1 MSGNVVPVQPG
12 LPEPSARYEVLDTI
26 AQGDFATVY
35 RARDRELGREVAI
48 KAIHPQYLT
57 NPRQLERYWQEAQ
70 LLATLQHPNILT
82 IYDIVRPRG
91 WLILELMRGN
101 LARAIETGPL
111 DIDFVRVA
119 LVCSLQALRF
129 LHANGVIHGDV
140 KPSNMLVDARGR
152 VKLGD
157 FGLARR
163 ASSEQGSLLKGTT
176 KYMAP
181 ELVSN
186 QFGPIGPASDLYSL
200 GFSAYELLCGPRF
213 EELFPGLSTFGRDR
227 QIAWL
232 MWHAAPDRR
241 LPPIHRVLEGVPEDL
256 ARVIQRLSAKDQ
268 SVRYTTAAEV
278 LEDLRLRPSGVPAAE
293 KPIQTGQPP
302 ATPDQAKRWRLLG
315 ASAALAVSIVL
326 SLLLLLMP
334 GSPRRPPPEPGELS
348 GVIVEVDPD
357 NRRMVIESA
366 ADGSRIQR
374 TFTPGDK
381 FQLNFR
387 PGYLRQLQPGDQVRI
402 ESAVDET
409 GRPVRLV
416 YATRPELAQGQLQE
430 IRAESQTLVLQVGP
444 QQDAPLEVTLTKA
457 TKISLNGQD
466 TVQGRPIRLEDLR
479 PADRVSVKYQVSPT
493 GRTALEVTAERQM
506 QLEAVLHE
514 VDTVAGHLVLDVGQG
529 AAAQR
534 VRLPLAPDCQVS
546 INGARIVN
554 QKPVGPADLRPGS
567 PVRIVHDSQVLRV
580 DAYQTFEVQGVVAAV
595 ATGSLELRLS
605 SGQSMKFQLTP
616 QTQCRLE
623 GEPISPE
630 DLRVGD
636 QAVITHDAPQA
647 QAPPAQ
653 LVTATRPADPNRWA
667 LVVAIAE
674 YSDPTLARLP
684 AAADDA
690 RLVHMTLIRRYAVPK
705 SQAVLVVDPPRDAL
719 AAEIRKLLGSLR
731 AEHELTV
738 YVLGRAVRDRDGQ
751 VYLAPKDFRHED
763 PAGSGLA
770 VQQLLDQLEAC
781 PARSKL
787 LVLDTCHEPAPKDAD
802 SEPSSVE
809 VFESLRGPAGQAAL
823 RTVTGLASCSAGERN
838 PSAAG
843 TGRVRFAQALAEA
856 YAGKADKNRD
866 KRIEPAELFA
876 FVADRLAAGAASART
891 PRLFLPDNRPPRL
904 SAEAKKAIRAL
915 AGLVRTGEAEPAE
928 LRNLYASAQSLA
940 GREVEPHL
948 LYGLVLLKSKQPKHR
963 AEAMAHFEA
972 LKNEKPN
979 LLLPLQALCWIRFE
993 RRMYQAGI
1001 DDLAELFTK
1010 LPKPQKPREKFP
1022 AELEYLFRWAGQL
1035 REFAAQVDERQAPE
1049 ASLRRLDA
1057 AVAQHAPELAA
1068 LYEQG
1073 REQTRQRNRQFDA
1086 QASATRDPATRAKIM
1101 IDRRQVSSFTTFP
1114 FEEAVQAIL
1123 AGLDR

>member
-26 AQGDFATVY
+26 ALGDFATVY

-48 KAIHPQYLT
+48 KAIHPQYLA

-70 LLATLQHPNILT
+70 LLATLQHPNIIT

-101 LARAIETGPL
+101 LARASESGPL
-111 DIDFVRVA
+111 DIDYVRVV
-119 LVCSLQALRF
+119 LVCCLQALRF
-129 LHANGVIHGDV
+129 LHTNGVIHGDV

-213 EELFPGLSTFGRDR
+213 DELFPGLSTFGRDR

-256 ARVIQRLSAKDQ
+256 ARVIERLSAKEQ
-268 SVRYTTAAEV
+268 AVRYATAAEV
-278 LEDLRLRPSGVPAAE
+278 LEDLRPKVGTVPATPVPAA
-293 KPIQTGQPP
+293 P
-302 ATPDQAKRWRLLG
+302 APAPSDRRKRLRLLG
-315 ASAALAVSIVL
+315 ASAALAISLVL
-326 SLLLLLMP
+326 SLVMLLLP
-334 GSPRRPPPEPGELS
+334 GSPRRPAAEPGELA
-348 GVIVEVDPD
+348 GVILEVDPD
-357 NRRMVIESA
+357 NRTMVIESA
-366 ADGSRIQR
+366 ADSSRIQQ

-381 FQLNFR
+381 FQLNYR

-402 ESAVDET
+402 ESALDDT
-409 GRPVRLV
+409 GRRVRLV
-416 YATRPELAQGQLQE
+416 YATRPEVAEGELKE
-430 IRAESQTLVLQVGP
+430 IRSETQTLVLRVGTQP
-444 QQDAPLEVTLTKA
+444 DAPLELALDKTTKLA
-457 TKISLNGQD
+457 LNGQD
-466 TVQGRPIRLEDLR
+466 TVEGRPVRLEDLR
-479 PADRVSVKYQVSPT
+479 PADRVSIKYQVSPT
-493 GRTALEVTAERQM
+493 GRTALEVAAERQV
-506 QLEAVLHE
+506 QLEAILHE
-514 VDTVAGHLVLDVGQG
+514 VDSVAGLLVVDVGQG
-529 AAAQR
+529 ASAR
-534 VRLPLAPDCQVS
+534 RLRLPLAPDCQVS

-554 QKPVGPADLRPGS
+554 QKPVGPGDLRPGS
-567 PVRIVHDSQVLRV
+567 PVRLVHDSQVLRV
-580 DAYQTFEVQGVVAAV
+580 DAYQTFEVQGVIAAL
-595 ATGSLELRLS
+595 GSDNLELRLA
-605 SGQSMKFQLTP
+605 SGQTMKFHLTP
-616 QTQCRLE
+616 QTQCRLG
-623 GEPISPE
+623 GEPVSPE
-630 DLRVGD
+630 ELRSGD
-636 QAVITHDAPQA
+636 QAVVTHDAPQA
-647 QAPPAQ
+647 PAPPAQ
-653 LVTATRPADPNRWA
+653 WITATRPADSTRWA
-667 LVVAIAE
+667 LVVATGD
-674 YSDPTLARLP
+674 YSDATLGRVP
-684 AAADDA
+684 AAASDA
-690 RLVHMTLIRRYAVPK
+690 QSVHTALLHRYAVPK
-705 SQAVLVVDPPRDAL
+705 SQAVLLLDPPLLAL
-719 AAEIRKLLGSLR
+719 QAELAKLVGALQ
-731 AEHELTV
+731 AEHEVIV
-738 YVLGRAVRDRDGQ
+738 YVLGRAVRDRDGR
-751 VYLAPKDFRHED
+751 VYLALKDFRHDD

-770 VQQLLDQLEAC
+770 VQHLVDQLEAC
-781 PARSKL
+781 PARTKL
-787 LVLDTCHEPAPKDAD
+787 LVLDTCQEPAPKDAD
-802 SEPSSVE
+802 SEPSSAE
-809 VFESLRGPAGQAAL
+809 VFETLRGPAGQAAL
-823 RTVTGLASCSAGERN
+823 RTVTGLASCSAGQRN
-838 PSAAG
+838 PSAG
-843 TGRVRFAQALAEA
+843 GGPRVRFAQALAEA

-876 FVADRLAAGAASART
+876 YLADRLGAGSAQT

-904 SAEAKKAIRAL
+904 SAEAKKALRAL
-915 AGLVRTGEAEPAE
+915 ASLVRTGESDPAE
-928 LRNLYASAQSLA
+928 LKNLYTTAQSLA
-940 GREVEPHL
+940 GREVEPRL
-948 LYGLVLLKSKQPKHR
+948 LYGLVLLKSKQPKQR
-963 AEAMAHFEA
+963 AEALAHFEA
-972 LKNEKPN
+972 LKNEKPE

-1010 LPKPQKPREKFP
+1010 LPKPQRPREPFP
-1022 AELEYLFRWAGQL
+1022 PELEYLFRWAGQL

-1057 AVAQHAPELAA
+1057 AVAQHGPELGT

-1086 QASATRDPATRAKIM
+1086 QAAAARDPATQAKIM
-1101 IDRRQVSSFTTFP
+1101 IDRRQVSSFTGFP

>member
-101 LARAIETGPL
+101 LARAIQSGPL
-111 DIDFVRVA
+111 DIDFLRVA
-119 LVCSLQALRF
+119 LVCCLQALRF

-241 LPPIHRVLEGVPEDL
+241 LPPIGRVLEGVPKDL
-256 ARVIQRLSAKDQ
+256 ARVIERLSAKEQ
-268 SVRYTTAAEV
+268 SVRYATAAEV
-278 LEDLRLRPSGVPAAE
+278 LEDLRLGPPAARQPAQPAE
-293 KPIQTGQPP
+293 KALPP
-302 ATPDQAKRWRLLG
+302 PDKHKRLRLLG
-315 ASAALAVSIVL
+315 ASAALAISVVL
-326 SLLLLLMP
+326 SLVMLLVP
-334 GSPRRPPPEPGELS
+334 ASPKRPPAEPAELA
-348 GVIVEVDPD
+348 GVVVQVDPD
-357 NRRMVIESA
+357 NRTMVIESA
-366 ADGSRIQR
+366 ADGTHIRR

-381 FQLNFR
+381 FQLNYR
-387 PGYLRQLQPGDQVRI
+387 PGYLRQIQAGDQVRI
-402 ESAVDET
+402 ESALDET
-409 GRPVRLV
+409 GRRVTLV
-416 YATRPELAQGQLQE
+416 YATRPEVAEGRLLE
-430 IRAESQTLVLQVGP
+430 IRAPEQTLVLRVGP
-444 QQDAPLEVTLTKA
+444 QQDAPLEVAVSKA
-457 TKISLNGQD
+457 TKISLNGQE
-466 TVQGRPIRLEDLR
+466 TIQGRPLRLEDLR
-479 PADRVSVKYQVSPT
+479 PADRVVVKYDIRPD
-493 GRTALEVTAERQM
+493 GRTASEVAAQRQV

-514 VDTVAGHLVLDVGQG
+514 VDTVAGHVVLDVGQG
-529 AAAQR
+529 ASAQR
-534 VRLPLAPDCQVS
+534 LRLPLAPDCQVS

-554 QKPVGPADLRPGS
+554 QKPVGAGDLRPGS
-567 PVRIVHDSQVLRV
+567 PVRVVHDTQVWRL
-580 DAYQTFEVQGVVAAV
+580 DAYQLFEVQGTVAAV
-595 ATGSLELRLS
+595 ASGTLELRLS
-605 SGQSMKFQLTP
+605 SGQNLAFQITP
-616 QTQCRLE
+616 ETQCRLE
-623 GEPISPE
+623 GEPASPE
-630 DLRVGD
+630 DLRLGD
-636 QAVITHDAPQA
+636 LAVVTYDAPQA
-647 QAPPAQ
+647 QAPPGRQ
-653 LVTATRPADPNRWA
+653 IVATRPADPNRWA
-667 LVVAIAE
+667 LIVAVGE
-674 YSDPTLARLP
+674 YSDAAIGRLP

-690 RLVHMTLIRRYAVPK
+690 RAVHTALVRRYAVPK
-705 SQAVLVVDPPRDAL
+705 GQALLLVDPPRDAL
-719 AAEIRKLLGSLR
+719 RAEVSKLTAGLR
-731 AEHELTV
+731 AENEVIV

-751 VYLAPKDFRHED
+751 VYLALKDFRHED

-770 VQQLLDQLEAC
+770 VQQILDQLEAC
-781 PARSKL
+781 PARTKL

-802 SEPSSVE
+802 AEPSSAE
-809 VFESLRGPAGQAAL
+809 VFESLRGPPGQAAL
-823 RTVTGLASCSAGERN
+823 RTVTGLASCSAGER
-838 PSAAG
+838 SASSAHSAG
-843 TGRVRFAQALAEA
+843 VRFALALADA

-866 KRIEPAELFA
+866 KRIEPAELLA
-876 FVADRLAAGAASART
+876 FMTDRLASKAGGSQT

-904 SAEAKKAIRAL
+904 SPDAKKAIRAL
-915 AGLVRTGEAEPAE
+915 AGLVRSGEADTAE
-928 LRNLYASAQSLA
+928 LKNLYSNAQSLA
-940 GREVEPHL
+940 GREVEPRL

-963 AEAMAHFEA
+963 AEAQTHFEA
-972 LKNEKPN
+972 LKNERPE
-979 LLLPLQALCWIRFE
+979 LLLPLEVLAWIRFE
-993 RRMYQAGI
+993 RRMYQAGV

-1010 LPKPQKPREKFP
+1010 LPKPTRPREPFP
-1022 AELEYLFRWAGQL
+1022 TELVYLFRWAGQL
-1035 REFAAQVDERQAPE
+1035 REFAAQADERQAPE

-1057 AVAQHAPELAA
+1057 AVARHAPELTA

-1073 REQTRQRNRQFDA
+1073 REQTRQRHRQFDA
-1086 QASATRDPATRAKIM
+1086 QAAATRDPATLAKIM
-1101 IDRRQVSSFTTFP
+1101 LDRRQVGSFTAFP